1 MFNLRIVQA
10 NFGDCL
16 IAEYGTAVA
25 PRYILIDGGPEDV
38 FSRHL
43 EGELRTIASA
53 GGKLDL
59 AAISHVDRDHITGLL
74 DLLATLQDQ
83 RVNGHAELIG
93 IDALWHNSFSN
104 ALDPNAEIQP
114 QFNNLLGMSS
124 TAMPLS
130 AAAVMGIG
138 EGNRV
143 RQLAAQLAI
152 PLNQG
157 FASDLICVDDAPDA
171 REFGNL
177 TLQIVGPTRTN
188 LDELRTDW
196 LEWLDRFGPDIASGN
211 PLLMANADN
220 SVPNLSSVMFLATAD
235 GKTVLFTGDGRS
247 DHLLD
252 GLEAS
257 GLLPTGEKLHVDVL
271 KVMHHGSDRNAT
283 QKFFKTVT
291 ADTYVVSA
299 NGHPDNPDLA
309 TLIWIVE
316 AAKSQSRE
324 IRLVFTNET
333 PATRKL
339 PKEYPPANFGYQLT
353 VLPPGQNSM
362 VIPLAA

>member
-16 IAEYGTAVA
+16 IVEYGTAA
-25 PRYILIDGGPEDV
+25 AMRYMLIDGGPEDV

-43 EGELRTIASA
+43 QNELRTIAAA
-53 GGKLDL
+53 GGELDL
-59 AAISHVDRDHITGLL
+59 VAISHVDSDHITGLL
-74 DLLATLQDQ
+74 DLLASLQDQ
-83 RVNGHAELIG
+83 RVNGQAELIA
-93 IDALWHNSFSN
+93 IDALWHNSFST
-104 ALDPNAEIQP
+104 ALDPDAEIQP
-114 QFNNLLGMSS
+114 QLNNLLGMSS
-124 TAMPLS
+124 TAAPLS

-143 RQLAAQLAI
+143 RQLAAQLGI

-157 FASDLICVDDAPDA
+157 FVGDLICVDDAPDA
-171 REFGNL
+171 HEFGNL
-177 TLQIVGPTRTN
+177 TLQIVGPTRAN
-188 LDELRTDW
+188 LDELRREW
-196 LEWLDRFGPDIASGN
+196 LEWLDGFGPDIAGGN
-211 PLLMANADN
+211 PLLMANADK
-220 SVPNLSSVMFLATAD
+220 SVPNLSSVMFLAAAD

-247 DHLLD
+247 DHLLA
-252 GLEAS
+252 GLGAS
-257 GLLPTGEKLHVDVL
+257 GLLADGGRLHVDVL

-283 QKFFKTVT
+283 RKFFKTVT

-316 AAKSQSRE
+316 AAKSQGRQ
-324 IRLVFTNET
+324 IRLIFTNET

-339 PKEYPPANFGYQLT
+339 PKEYPPADFGYEMA
-353 VLPPGQNSM
+353 VLPPGRDSM
-362 VIPLAA
+362 VIPLAT